1 MIDSNNLREEKMTEN
16 ISIETSRFGT
26 VEVPSDKVI
35 TFPGGIP
42 GFEGLKSYVLLDH
55 DAEGLFK
62 WMQSVDD
69 PDIAFLLTLPDVF
82 IPDFTLPKKGVQISN
97 IGLKESEEPVL
108 MVMVCVPVGDPG
120 FITLNLKG
128 PIVFNDNN
136 MSAMQCIVD
145 DDDFPCDYKVSISQ
159 ESAEASAEASQSP

>member
-1 MIDSNNLREEKMTEN
+1 MTEN
-16 ISIETSRFGT
+16 IKIETTRFGT
-26 VEVPSDKVI
+26 VEVPGDKVI
-35 TFPGGIP
+35 KFQEGIP

-55 DAEGLFK
+55 DSEGLFK

-82 IPDFTLPKKGVQISN
+82 IPGFALPKKGVQTAS

-108 MVMVCVPVGDPG
+108 MVMVCVPVGEAD

-145 DDDFPCDYKVSISQ
+145 NDDFPCDYKVSISR
-159 ESAEASAEASQSP
+159 ESAEASTEASQNL